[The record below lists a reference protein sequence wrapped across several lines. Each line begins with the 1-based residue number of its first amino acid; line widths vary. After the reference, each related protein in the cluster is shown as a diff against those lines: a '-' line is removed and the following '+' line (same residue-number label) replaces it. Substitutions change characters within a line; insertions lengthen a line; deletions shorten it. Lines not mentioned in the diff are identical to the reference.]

1 MFDSIVNYF
10 GNSNFLP
17 HGYCLAWDPLLLWS
31 MVGSDLAIAVSY
43 FSIPVA
49 LLIFMRRHRNLKFT
63 WVFGLFGLFI
73 FACGS
78 MHLINIL
85 NVWRP
90 VYRLDAVLGVLT
102 AAISTLTAIT
112 LWPLLPKASAFF
124 AANTLAQCELQAA
137 NKSLGES
144 LALLE
149 QRRSQIE
156 ESERRFRLTLETAP
170 IGCAVV
176 ALDGQWITVNPAL
189 CNMLGYT
196 EKELLKM
203 KYQDFTDPRFHA
215 EDDARVKTILERG
228 SDTYRIEKRYR
239 VKHGR
244 EIDVQLDIALLRDDY
259 GKPLYFVTQIQ
270 DITAQ
275 KRVEAELQAS
285 RAKLVDGFTSLS
297 QQNHDITLLGELSA
311 IIQACQSL
319 DEIAEPIAHFGRK
332 LFPDYGGV
340 LYLRRD
346 TGDVLE
352 AVAQWNGA
360 QATSDSL
367 TLDQCWALRRGQ
379 PHGAHELNG
388 LRCAHLREPG
398 PPGDFI
404 CVPMSAQ
411 GESMGLLYLQAL
423 PEREQ
428 QIASDTPPQKLAA
441 MVVER
446 LGIALAN
453 IRLRQ
458 SLRQESIRDP
468 LTRLFNRRYLAES
481 LPRELSRAER
491 ERQEL
496 SVLMFDVDHFKK
508 FNDTYGHELGD
519 QVLRMIGDA
528 LFVQFRG
535 NDIVCR
541 YGGEEFA
548 VVLARTTL
556 PQALLKAEQLRAKVR
571 SLEVTY
577 RHQAI
582 GPITIS
588 IGLASSAQHGF
599 SAGKLLAA
607 ADKAMYAAKN
617 AGRDCVVASTEDFA
631 AEPMTELPSDP
642 LPRNE
647 ARPSASPLLAIP

>member
-1 MFDSIVNYF
+1 MFDAVVNYF
-10 GNSNFLP
+10 GGSNFLP
-17 HGYCLAWDPLLLWS
+17 HGYCLGWDPLLLWS

-49 LLIFMRRHRNLKFT
+49 LLIFIRRHRTLKFN

-73 FACGS
+73 FACGTT
-78 MHLINIL
+78 HLISIL
-85 NVWRP
+85 NIWRP
-90 VYRLDAVLGVLT
+90 VYRLDVAMGVLT
-102 AAISTLTAIT
+102 AAVSTLTAIT
-112 LWPLLPKASAFF
+112 LWPLLPKASAFLN
-124 AANTLAQCELQAA
+124 ATTLAQRELHAA

-170 IGCAVV
+170 IGCAIV
-176 ALDGQWITVNPAL
+176 ALDGQWVTVNPAL

-196 EKELLKM
+196 EKEMLRM
-203 KYQDFTDPRFHA
+203 RYQDFTDPQFHA
-215 EDDARVKTILERG
+215 QDEARVKSILEG
-228 SDTYRIEKRYR
+228 GTHSYRTEKRYR
-239 VKHGR
+239 VRNGR
-244 EIDVQLDIALLRDDY
+244 EIDVQLDIAVLRDDHAR
-259 GKPLYFVTQIQ
+259 PLYFVTQIQ

-275 KRVEAELQAS
+275 KHVEVELQAS

-332 LFPDYGGV
+332 LFPNYGGV

-352 AVAQWNGA
+352 AAAQWNGA
-360 QATSDSL
+360 LATSDSL
-367 TLDQCWALRRGQ
+367 TLDECWALRRGQ
-379 PHGAHELNG
+379 PHGAHEMNG

-423 PEREQ
+423 PDRERP
-428 QIASDTPPQKLAA
+428 QIACDTPPQKLAA

-491 ERQEL
+491 ERQDL
-496 SVLMFDVDHFKK
+496 AVLMFDVDHFKK

-556 PQALLKAEQLRAKVR
+556 QQALLKAEQLRAKVR
-571 SLEVTY
+571 GLEVTY

-588 IGLASSAQHGF
+588 IGVASYPQHGF

-617 AGRDCVVASTEDFA
+617 AGRDCVMVSTEDFA
-631 AEPMTELPSDP
+631 PELMSDP

-647 ARPSASPLLAIP
+647 ARPLASPLLAIR